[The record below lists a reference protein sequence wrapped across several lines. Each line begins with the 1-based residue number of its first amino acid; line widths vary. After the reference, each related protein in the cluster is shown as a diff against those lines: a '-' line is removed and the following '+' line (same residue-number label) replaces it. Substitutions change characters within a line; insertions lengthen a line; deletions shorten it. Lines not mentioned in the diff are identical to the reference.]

1 MNQESFSSLPYPLD
15 SDHKTHPLLLLSH
28 GDYLQNQTFYS
39 ISKNKAPVDA
49 KIAEFR
55 TKKAISTSHP
65 SWLAL
70 IRLGKSSISFSL
82 LNTATKQEIH
92 LPKIKQKPEPN
103 YTDIHYTCT
112 FSETPTNP
120 NCRVLFTALFDS
132 RIHFCRIGDEKFI
145 SRPNKYGDDDDDDTL
160 TSPVYCNGKIYAWMS
175 RSSTFVQ
182 VDFIGGEITIANKLV
197 RIPNPKPSFLRL
209 YMEHVVESDG
219 EILMVY
225 AYCSHEHTGDICYF
239 IIFNID
245 PLKGEWSE
253 VKTIGNRTIFLD
265 PYKSKSFL
273 CNTTADDD
281 SVKKNS
287 IYFFGAD
294 RILYVYD
301 IDDRS
306 KTIVKLPTIKRN
318 SPWRLS
324 WVLM

>member
-28 GDYLQNQTFYS
+28 AC
-39 ISKNKAPVDA
+39 ISKNKALVDA
-49 KIAEFR
+49 KIAESR

-70 IRLGKSSISFSL
+70 IRLGKSSIAFSL
-82 LNTATKQEIH
+82 LNTATKQVIH
-92 LPKIKQKPEPN
+92 LPRIKQKPEPN

-120 NCRVLFTALFDS
+120 NCR
-132 RIHFCRIGDEKFI
+132 KFI

-160 TSPVYCNGKIYAWMS
+160 TSPVYCKGKIYAWMS

-219 EILMVY
+219 EILMVH
-225 AYCSHEHTGDICYF
+225 AYCSHEHTGDVCYF
-239 IIFNID
+239 IILNID

-253 VKTIGNRTIFLD
+253 LKSIGNRTIFLD

-281 SVKKNS
+281 DSVKKNS

-294 RILYVYD
+294 KILYVYD

-306 KTIVKLPTIKRN
+306 KTILK
-318 SPWRLS
+318 
-324 WVLM
+324 